1 MANRLTFMLLLAV
14 AMGHVMAAQELS
26 ITMIGPPHGELFVA
40 GAADGGQVIGGPI
53 GLIAV
58 EPFET
63 GRPVAGAPYSAEA
76 VTEVTQ
82 LLHDGNRIE
91 NRTSVTVARDSQ
103 GRVRREQRAVVVGPL
118 VAQAPEPIIT
128 ITDPS
133 SGVFITLDAER
144 KVAIRTPRPP
154 DGQFRTMGGSVR
166 GGVGAGVGV
175 GVGVGGGGEPPPL
188 PPPPLRAQPVSQGET
203 RTESLGTMDIEG
215 VRAEGTRVTVTIP
228 AGAIGNQLPIAVV
241 TERWYSR
248 ELQVVV
254 QTRRS
259 DPRTGETV
267 YRLTNVSRA
276 EPPPDL
282 FQIPTDYRIQEPQ
295 TTIRNR

>member
-1 MANRLTFMLLLAV
+1 MANRLVFMLVLAF
-14 AMGHVMAAQELS
+14 ALGHVATAQESLS
-26 ITMIGPPHGELFVA
+26 LVGRPRGEVFMAGPE
-40 GAADGGQVIGGPI
+40 GGQIIGGPI

-58 EPFET
+58 EPFDT

-91 NRTSVTVARDSQ
+91 NRTSVAVARDSQ

-118 VAQAPEPIIT
+118 VAQATEPIVT
-128 ITDPS
+128 ITDPA
-133 SGVFITLDAER
+133 SGVFTTLDAER
-144 KVAIRTPRPP
+144 KVAIRSQRPP
-154 DGQFRTMGGSVR
+154 DRPLRTAGASVGG
-166 GGVGAGVGV
+166 GI
-175 GVGVGGGGEPPPL
+175 GVGGGEPAPL
-188 PPPPLRAQPVSQGET
+188 PPPPLRAQPVPQGET
-203 RTESLGTMDIEG
+203 RTESLGTMEIEG

-228 AGAIGNQLPIAVV
+228 AGAIGNHLPIAVV
-241 TERWYSR
+241 TERWYSP

-267 YRLTNVSRA
+267 YRLTNISRA